1 MICRAQRHRFF
12 DQRFITDGIAVAAD
26 HGGNLSVKKRFGN
39 KAGQHVK
46 NFDVLAPGMENFGD
60 AGVFQQ
66 FDKGGKVQSLG
77 QRIDNGSVIRSS
89 DLNQAEFA

>member
-1 MICRAQRHRFF
+1 
-12 DQRFITDGIAVAAD
+12 
-26 HGGNLSVKKRFGN
+26 
-39 KAGQHVK
+39 
-46 NFDVLAPGMENFGD
+46 MENFGD

-89 DLNQAEFA
+89 DLNQAEFCIICFFAQELQINGDKFPVL